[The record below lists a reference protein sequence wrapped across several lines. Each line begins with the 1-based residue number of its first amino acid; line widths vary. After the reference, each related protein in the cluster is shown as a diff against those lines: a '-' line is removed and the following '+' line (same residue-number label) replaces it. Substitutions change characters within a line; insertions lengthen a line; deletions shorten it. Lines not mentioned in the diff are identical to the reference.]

1 MIEYAGAIFLVVGFI
16 FILKV
21 AKLVEKSTRVVS
33 ISKQAVAELRD
44 AELSEDTK
52 EAAMQSHAVQLL
64 GLFVWITIGGIAAVF
79 LPVLLIWCLDQL
91 QLVSLDAVLEVALS
105 WTFIIAA
112 TVLVVL
118 ALVINRKR

>member
-1 MIEYAGAIFLVVGFI
+1 VIEYAGAIFLVVGFI